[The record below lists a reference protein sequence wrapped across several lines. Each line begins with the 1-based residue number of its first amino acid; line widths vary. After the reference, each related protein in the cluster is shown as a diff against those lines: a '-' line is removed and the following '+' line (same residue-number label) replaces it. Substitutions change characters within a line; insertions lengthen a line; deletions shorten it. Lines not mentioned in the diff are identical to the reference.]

1 MDREEVEDGEGSG
14 DKVSDTKGIQVEEG
28 KKVGKSTKILYDTIL
43 YSVTQL
49 LEKRSKNSK
58 KGGWRSL

>member
-14 DKVSDTKGIQVEEG
+14 DKVSDTKGIQVEEE

-58 KGGWRSL
+58 KRGWRSP